1 MQLLGLKMTVRTNAT
16 TISSESLESVKVP
29 GRSRWWI
36 DKLQDHD
43 RNRLPLKYSFQLLS
57 VFDRHKMEQ
66 HLNLISCSHQSDSQE
81 FHFPSIFESH
91 CIKDLPQP
99 PPPPQLQ
106 TFWKS
111 ISELATLLLNFWT
124 CNTIF
129 ELATLASFELSI
141 WSFAPWYLEPT
152 N

>member
-129 ELATLASFELSI
+129 ELSI